1 MKIIPQLI
9 LTAFL
14 LMHSAAQATT
24 AGLKKQALVF
34 IENKG
39 QIMDQDRMP
48 RADIRFSLATGNGL
62 NIFIGG
68 GAIHYQFHTPGKN
81 NSGQGNSQP
90 AYTGYRMDVELV
102 GANLSAKFI
111 PGKVNSYF
119 EHHYNDATGPDGV
132 MVRSYERLTCKDVYP
147 NIDWVLYTESGRLKH
162 EFVVREGG
170 DASNIKLKY
179 FGATKVEITRSGEL
193 KATTPLGTITENA
206 PFTYSENGTVIE
218 SAYKLSGDTL
228 SYYTQ
233 QHSGMITIDPS
244 LSWATYYGGD
254 SADNFCSISRD
265 TSGNIYASGNTRS
278 LSSIATTGAFQT
290 TLGGF
295 ADVFVVKF
303 TGSGTRLWATY
314 TGGSSTESGDG
325 IAVDQWGNSYVC
337 GLTSSTS
344 IMSTPGAWQTTPG
357 GSTDGFLQKYN
368 TGGAR
373 IWGTYYGGAAYDC
386 ASTNGVAVDPSGNV
400 FLAGSAASTSAIAS
414 ASSWQ
419 PAAGGGNDA
428 FLAKFDS
435 SGNRLWGTYYG
446 GTAADG
452 AYCVATDA
460 GGNVYLTGN
469 TLSAS
474 AIASAGAWQPSLGGS
489 GDAFLVKFDAAG
501 TRLWG
506 TYYGGTGQ
514 DWTDAVISDASGD
527 VYVAGRTWSTS
538 AIASAG
544 AYQPAYG
551 GSGDAFLAKFNS
563 TGSSLWGTYYGN
575 TGGDFGNSLTI
586 DPSGNVYLAG
596 FTGSTSGMATAGA
609 YQTTHG
615 GINDAFLAQF
625 TPAGSRTWG
634 TYYGGTASDQAFS
647 LTSDATGVYMT
658 GLTSSATAISSA
670 GAFATAYAGGAYDG
684 FIVKFS
690 YSGPTTFTDCN
701 FLPANTFSVYPN
713 PATDILYINVPVE
726 NTVALL
732 NLQGQVLMT
741 ERNTN
746 TINVASLPAGIYLL
760 RVTSESGVMVERV
773 MVER

>member
-1 MKIIPQLI
+1 
-9 LTAFL
+9 
-14 LMHSAAQATT
+14 MHSAVQATT
-24 AGLKKQALVF
+24 PGLKHQALVF

-39 QIMDQDRMP
+39 QIVNQDHMP
-48 RADIRFSLATGNGL
+48 RTDIRFSLATGNGL
-62 NIFIGG
+62 NIFFGA
-68 GAIHYQFHTPGKN
+68 GAIHYQFHTRGNGINDNHKLQPG
-81 NSGQGNSQP
+81 
-90 AYTGYRMDVELV
+90 YTGYRMDVELV
-102 GANLSAKFI
+102 GANRAANFM
-111 PGKVNSYF
+111 PGQVKSYY
-119 EHHYNDATGPDGV
+119 EHHYTDATGPGGV
-132 MVRSYERLTCKDVYP
+132 MVGSYEQLTCKDIYP
-147 NIDWVLYTESGRLKH
+147 NIDWVLYTKNGRLKH
-162 EFVVREGG
+162 EFVVRDGG
-170 DASNIKLKY
+170 NPGDIKLKY
-179 FGATKVEITRSGEL
+179 CGATKLEITESGEL

-206 PFTYSENGTVIE
+206 PFTYSENGTVIQ
-218 SAYKLSGDTL
+218 SHYKLSGDTL
-228 SYYTQ
+228 SYYMG
-233 QHSGMITIDPS
+233 QHTGMITIDPT

-295 ADVFVVKF
+295 SDIFVVKF
-303 TGSGTRLWATY
+303 NGSGARLWATY

-325 IAVDQWGNSYVC
+325 IAVDQWGNAYVC
-337 GLTSSTS
+337 GLTSSTTV
-344 IMSTPGAWQTTPG
+344 ISTSGGWQTTPG

-368 TGGAR
+368 AGGAR
-373 IWGTYYGGAAYDC
+373 IWGTYYGGAAYDY

-400 FLAGSAASTSAIAS
+400 LLAGSAASSSAIAS

-419 PAAGGGNDA
+419 SAAGGGNDA

-446 GTAADG
+446 GTASDG

-469 TLSAS
+469 TMSVS

-489 GDAFLVKFDAAG
+489 GDAFLAKFDAAG

-514 DWTDAVISDASGD
+514 DWADAVTSDPSGE

-544 AYQPAYG
+544 AFQPTYG
-551 GSGDAFLAKFNS
+551 GSGDAFLAKFS
-563 TGSSLWGTYYGN
+563 SAGTSLWGTYYGN

-586 DPSGNVYLAG
+586 DPSGNVYMAG
-596 FTGSTSGMATAGA
+596 FTGSTTGMATVGA

-615 GINDAFLAQF
+615 GNNDAFLAQF
-625 TPAGSRTWG
+625 TSAGSRTWG
-634 TYYGGTASDQAFS
+634 TYFGGTASDQAFS

-684 FIVKFS
+684 FIAKFS
-690 YSGPTTFTDCN
+690 YSSPSTFIECN
-701 FLPANTFSVYPN
+701 TSTATPFGVFPN
-713 PATDILYINVPVE
+713 PAKELLHINASEESTVILM
-726 NTVALL
+726 
-732 NLQGQVLMT
+732 NLQGQTVLT
-741 ERNTN
+741 ANNTN
-746 TINVASLPAGIYLL
+746 TINVASLPAGIYML
-760 RVTSESGVMVERV
+760 RISSDSGVSVERV